1 MNEIDW
7 FVSIMTKEDMVF
19 IIKAMKIPI
28 DGFQKNPEKAPLSK
42 LEASIRDIL
51 YGGSRR
57 KRRKDS
63 FVYPNFV
70 NFVKDVVLKR
80 REDIEKEDIEKF
92 YMQMELDEGLRSF
105 EKIALFQTLYPIQY
119 KEQFPKLVENSKNKR
134 PLFFGF
140 LKELDPV
147 VKIESLVKIATPSEL
162 FESEKEN
169 IHSWIATE
177 FKKEELDYFKQI
189 VSTAT
194 DENFSYSLFSRNDK
208 EKFAL
213 TFLFLGEN
221 VRYKKQQ
228 YEKLVYYVYQNWRS
242 LTIDKICEI
251 TEMQKGEVE
260 SLCKELENEKKKL
273 RRVNSEKEQIENE
286 LKKRKEEITQ
296 VKKANEHFKI
306 TIEHL
311 NKSIGVIT
319 NECNQL
325 KQQNECLQ
333 QKVDR
338 YKEIITVV
346 QFLFNDCKWKVV
358 TNNSRDFSLLSSLF
372 KECIMAPQ
380 TLQTMIDKGTIGELR
395 QYTLFVSRLSFTS
408 SKLYVDLM
416 ESLRKHQ
423 VKTEE
428 LLSSSEI
435 DNLKSIIGK
444 LLSKEGEMIW

>member
-1 MNEIDW
+1 
-7 FVSIMTKEDMVF
+7 MTKEDMVF

-221 VRYKKQQ
+221 IRYKKQQ

-260 SLCKELENEKKKL
+260 SLCKEL
-273 RRVNSEKEQIENE
+273 
-286 LKKRKEEITQ
+286 
-296 VKKANEHFKI
+296 
-306 TIEHL
+306 
-311 NKSIGVIT
+311 
-319 NECNQL
+319 
-325 KQQNECLQ
+325 
-333 QKVDR
+333 
-338 YKEIITVV
+338 
-346 QFLFNDCKWKVV
+346 
-358 TNNSRDFSLLSSLF
+358 
-372 KECIMAPQ
+372 
-380 TLQTMIDKGTIGELR
+380 
-395 QYTLFVSRLSFTS
+395 
-408 SKLYVDLM
+408 
-416 ESLRKHQ
+416 
-423 VKTEE
+423 
-428 LLSSSEI
+428 
-435 DNLKSIIGK
+435 
-444 LLSKEGEMIW
+444 